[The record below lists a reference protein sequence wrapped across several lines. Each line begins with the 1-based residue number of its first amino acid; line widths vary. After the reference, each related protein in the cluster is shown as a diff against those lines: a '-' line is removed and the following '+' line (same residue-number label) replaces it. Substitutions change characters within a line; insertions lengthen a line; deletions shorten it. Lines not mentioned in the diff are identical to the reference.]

1 MSPATLSSLDRI
13 VGLVITEWRVSR
25 DDLFSRTRRG
35 PVAEARKVA
44 TYLCHRYAQP
54 GPSDS
59 LDAVLPEY
67 FRRDRTTVA
76 WAVESIATLLTWDK
90 RLARRIAP
98 IADALRPA
106 TTTTTTTTP

>member
-13 VGLVITEWRVSR
+13 VGLVLAEWRVSR
-25 DDLFSRTRRG
+25 EDLFSRARRG

-44 TYLCHRYAQP
+44 VYLAHRYAQP
-54 GPSDS
+54 GP
-59 LDAVLPEY
+59 VELPKY
-67 FRRDRTTVA
+67 FRRDRATVA

-98 IADALRPA
+98 LADALRPVTTPTP
-106 TTTTTTTTP
+106 TTTT